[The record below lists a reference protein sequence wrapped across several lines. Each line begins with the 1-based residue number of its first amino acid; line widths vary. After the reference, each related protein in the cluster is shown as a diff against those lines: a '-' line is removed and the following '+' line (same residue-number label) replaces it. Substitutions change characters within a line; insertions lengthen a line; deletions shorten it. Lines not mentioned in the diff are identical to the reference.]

1 MPPILANVLV
11 EFFIKGG
18 PIMYPIAVVSVFA
31 ICVFLERVFWWTR
44 FSAKRSPK
52 TLDAVYESLEA
63 GNLPKAIEL
72 SAKAGDP
79 VVRMIHHGLN
89 HRHTSMQGALEVA
102 AGQELQDAG
111 RFLSAM
117 DTIVTLAPL
126 LGLLGTVTG
135 IMGSFTSIGGSELAV
150 EKVTGGIGEALIATA
165 AGLGIAI
172 GTLVP
177 MNYFHSRLA
186 KLKFDLEAA
195 ANNVLILAAQHGFDK
210 LPGKA

>member
-1 MPPILANVLV
+1 
-11 EFFIKGG
+11 
-18 PIMYPIAVVSVFA
+18 MYPIAVVTVFA
-31 ICVFLERVFWWTR
+31 VCIFLERVFWWTR
-44 FSAKRSPK
+44 LSARRSPK
-52 TLDAVYESLEA
+52 QLESVYESLEA
-63 GNLPKAIEL
+63 GDLPRAIAL
-72 SAKAGDP
+72 ASSSKDP
-79 VVRMIHHGLN
+79 VVRMIHHGLQ

-111 RFLSAM
+111 RFLGAM

-135 IMGSFTSIGGSELAV
+135 IMGSFSSIGSTELAV

-195 ANNVLILAAQHGFDK
+195 ANNVLILAIQHGFDK
-210 LPGKA
+210 LPAKH